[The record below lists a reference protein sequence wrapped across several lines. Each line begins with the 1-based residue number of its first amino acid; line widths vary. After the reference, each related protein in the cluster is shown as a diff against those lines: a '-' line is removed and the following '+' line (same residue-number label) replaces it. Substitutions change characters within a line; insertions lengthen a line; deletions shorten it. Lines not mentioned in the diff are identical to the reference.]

1 MNIRDNVY
9 QSVLSNISI
18 SYELY
23 KYTDVTVGIMLF
35 VVISISSRVA
45 KAYFR
50 AEPSHGWYSFF
61 SLDSAI

>member
-9 QSVLSNISI
+9 QSVLSNILI

-35 VVISISSRVA
+35 VVILISSRVT

-50 AEPSHGWYSFF
+50 AEPSFG
-61 SLDSAI
+61 